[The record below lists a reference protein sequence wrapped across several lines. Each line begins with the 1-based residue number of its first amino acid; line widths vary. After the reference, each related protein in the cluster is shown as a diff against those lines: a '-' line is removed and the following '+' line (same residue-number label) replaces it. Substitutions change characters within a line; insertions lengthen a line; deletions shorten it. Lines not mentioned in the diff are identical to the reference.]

1 MRHVASGK
9 SGAKSP
15 ALQKCLAPS
24 LNYRPSTLNLPLVAP
39 SRAKSRRVH
48 PLPRKNYEFFVMI
61 CFHFDTPAVTKHL
74 KHMLLRERPCV
85 LLVDDDEALHILFDW
100 ALNKSHLDASVMHM
114 ESGELLMQYFEG
126 RSESNNETQFPSP
139 SVVFLDLKMPRVDG
153 FDVLRWRQT
162 RPDLQKI
169 PFLVFTSSNLE
180 QDRQRAQE
188 LGANAYLVKPMGAT
202 GIIDV
207 LNSLVGLLRK
217 KE

>member
-1 MRHVASGK
+1 
-9 SGAKSP
+9 
-15 ALQKCLAPS
+15 
-24 LNYRPSTLNLPLVAP
+24 
-39 SRAKSRRVH
+39 
-48 PLPRKNYEFFVMI
+48 MI